1 MLRKLTSLGRVPA
14 LLSFALLLAML
25 APVSASSTG
34 NGGGGS
40 IWQHTDQTG
49 RDFDIS
55 LKSKWSNDFK
65 SDWLLKPIFSMF
77 REYVVPSGDHISD
90 HISDHVRND
99 ENKHG
104 WGMYHRAGGFAK
116 SHYRWGGYRGHGPVV
131 PVVPEP
137 STAVLMLL
145 GLTGLAVSNHRMRS

>member
-1 MLRKLTSLGRVPA
+1 MLRKLTSFRRVPA
-14 LLSFALLLAML
+14 LLFFALLLAML
-25 APVSASSTG
+25 SPVSASATG

-40 IWQHTDQTG
+40 IWQHTDQTD

-77 REYVVPSGDHISD
+77 REYVVRSRDHT
-90 HISDHVRND
+90 SDHVRND

-104 WGMYHRAGGFAK
+104 LGMYHRAGGFAK

>member
-1 MLRKLTSLGRVPA
+1 MLRKLTSSRRVLA

-25 APVSASSTG
+25 APVSASATG
-34 NGGGGS
+34 NGGGGGAG
-40 IWQHTDQTG
+40 HYTDQTG

-65 SDWLLKPIFSMF
+65 SDWLLKPIFLMF
-77 REYVVPSGDHISD
+77 REDVVRSRD
-90 HISDHVRND
+90 HISDHVSND
-99 ENKHG
+99 ENKRW
-104 WGMYHRAGGFAK
+104 WGMRHRSGSFTK
-116 SHYRWGGYRGHGPVV
+116 RHYRWGYRDHGSVN

-145 GLTGLAVSNHRMRS
+145 GLAGLAVSSHRVRS

>member
-34 NGGGGS
+34 NGGGGGAGDY
-40 IWQHTDQTG
+40 TDQTG

-65 SDWLLKPIFSMF
+65 SDWLLKPIFLMF
-77 REYVVPSGDHISD
+77 REDVVRSRD
-90 HISDHVRND
+90 HISDHVSND

-104 WGMYHRAGGFAK
+104 WGMHHRSGSFAK
-116 SHYRWGGYRGHGPVV
+116 SRYRWGYRDHGSVS

-145 GLTGLAVSNHRMRS
+145 GLAGLAVSNHRMRS